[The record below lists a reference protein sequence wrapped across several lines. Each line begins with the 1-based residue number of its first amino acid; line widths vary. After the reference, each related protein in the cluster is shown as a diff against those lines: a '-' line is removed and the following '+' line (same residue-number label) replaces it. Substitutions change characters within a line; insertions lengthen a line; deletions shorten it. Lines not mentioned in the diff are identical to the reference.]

1 MSLDFG
7 DISGVEPREIHHEE
21 SDLEDEFFLP
31 LDSFKK
37 SKYVIFWGVYRGVRR
52 IFSGGG
58 QIFFVGGLSRF
69 IGLRVH
75 HNYGFM
81 ALGYFMPR
89 K

>member
-1 MSLDFG
+1 MLYHLLDTRVRLSAR
-7 DISGVEPREIHHEE
+7 DEPEWV
-21 SDLEDEFFLP
+21 SFVLETYTKP
-31 LDSFKK
+31 
-37 SKYVIFWGVYRGVRR
+37 RGVRR

-69 IGLRVH
+69 IGFRVH

-81 ALGYFMPR
+81 AIGYFMPR

>member
-1 MSLDFG
+1 MLHCNGEEVDNIELSE
-7 DISGVEPREIHHEE
+7 ISPVAKRRR
-21 SDLEDEFFLP
+21 
-31 LDSFKK
+31 K
-37 SKYVIFWGVYRGVRR
+37 YRGVRR

-81 ALGYFMPR
+81 AIGYFMPR